1 MYMNHHRAFTLVI
14 LFFMPF
20 IVAVVAQPSMPGVPT
35 KVSVTSQEVVNAAD
49 FAIEAQ
55 QKAMQNS
62 KSGQTNKLELVEI
75 LEAKK
80 LIAGGINYLLTLKVK
95 VNGKEKQAAANV
107 CRQGL
112 GKLDPA
118 KLTHWKWSK
127 EKP

>member
-1 MYMNHHRAFTLVI
+1 
-14 LFFMPF
+14 
-20 IVAVVAQPSMPGVPT
+20 
-35 KVSVTSQEVVNAAD
+35 VVNAAD

-55 QKAMQNS
+55 QKAMQDS